1 MNKKT
6 RKKLDNLLKTRGFL
20 FFAFIGV
27 RLYTLLLNIKIEN
40 EKDWIQYIKKG
51 GSVLLCVFHQQFFPL
66 IRHFK
71 RYEKF
76 NPFIMISSSR
86 DGDII
91 APVAGFSGWN
101 VARGSSSK
109 GGKQAMEEMIK
120 AISDNGLGANI
131 VDGPTGPIGKI
142 KPGSVRIAQKS
153 GAVIVPCFVIP
164 EAAWFFNSWDR
175 FMIPKP
181 FSKLVIRFGSM
192 IKADSIKTSDD
203 FEKIRDNLE
212 KIMEPYLIVR

>member
-1 MNKKT
+1 MNKKI
-6 RKKLDNLLKTRGFL
+6 RKKLDSLLSKRGVL
-20 FFAFIGV
+20 FFAFMGV
-27 RLYTLLLNIKIEN
+27 RLYTLLLRIKIEN
-40 EKDWIQYIKKG
+40 EKTWINYLEEG

-66 IRHFK
+66 IKHFK
-71 RYEKF
+71 TYERF
-76 NPFIMISSSR
+76 NPCIMISSSR

-91 APVAGFSGWN
+91 APVARLSGWN

-131 VDGPTGPIGKI
+131 VDGPTGPIGKV

-153 GAVIVPCFVIP
+153 DAVIVPCFIIP
-164 EAAWFFNSWDR
+164 ESAWFFNSWDC

-181 FSKLVIRFGSM
+181 FSRLVIRFGDM
-192 IKADSIKTSDD
+192 IQADSIKSSDD
-203 FEKIRDNLE
+203 FERIRDELE
-212 KIMEPYLIVR
+212 KIMAPYLLLK

>member
-1 MNKKT
+1 MNKKI
-6 RKKLDNLLKTRGFL
+6 KKKIDSLLSRRGVL

-27 RLYTLLLNIKIEN
+27 RLYTLLLRIKIEN
-40 EKDWIQYIKKG
+40 EKTWINYLEKG

-66 IRHFK
+66 IKHFK
-71 RYEKF
+71 TYERF
-76 NPFIMISSSR
+76 NPCIMISSSR

-91 APVAGFSGWN
+91 APVARLSGWN

-109 GGKQAMEEMIK
+109 GGKQAMEAMVK

-131 VDGPTGPIGKI
+131 VDGPTGPIGKV

-153 GAVIVPCFVIP
+153 GAVIVPCFIIP
-164 EAAWFFNSWDR
+164 ESAWFFNSWDR

-181 FSKLVIRFGSM
+181 FSRLVIRFGNM
-192 IKADSIKTSDD
+192 IQADSIKSSDD
-203 FEKIRDNLE
+203 FERIRDELE
-212 KIMEPYLIVR
+212 KIMAPYLLIQ

>member
-1 MNKKT
+1 MNKKI
-6 RKKLDNLLKTRGFL
+6 RKKLDNLLSKRGFL
-20 FFAFIGV
+20 FSAFIGV
-27 RLYTLLLNIKIEN
+27 RLYTLLLRIKIEN
-40 EKDWIQYIKKG
+40 EKTWINYLEKG

-66 IRHFK
+66 IKHFK
-71 RYEKF
+71 TYEKF
-76 NPFIMISSSR
+76 NPCIMISRSR

-91 APVAGFSGWN
+91 APVARFSGWN

-109 GGKQAMEEMIK
+109 GGKQAMEEMVK

-153 GAVIVPCFVIP
+153 GAAIVPCFIIP
-164 EAAWFFNSWDR
+164 ESAWFFNSWDR

-181 FSKLVIRFGSM
+181 FSRLVIRFGDM
-192 IKADSIKTSDD
+192 IQADSIKSSDD
-203 FEKIRDNLE
+203 FERIRDELE
-212 KIMEPYLIVR
+212 KIMAPYLLIQ